1 MLPAPGTAERGWR
14 DAAGSDMRGGR
25 QPGPPV
31 ASEVHVTDSK
41 TSQELRVAKRC
52 PLFVEVEVRD
62 RSGVY
67 FYRARNISSG
77 GVFIDAPVPLE
88 EGTAIDL
95 RFQLPGGEVVAVE
108 GQVIWTT
115 RMAGVPVPYPGM
127 GVAFR
132 NLEPPAHQAIQT
144 YVSSFSGRG

>member
-1 MLPAPGTAERGWR
+1 VG
-14 DAAGSDMRGGR
+14 
-25 QPGPPV
+25 
-31 ASEVHVTDSK
+31 VTDS
-41 TSQELRVAKRC
+41 SELRVTKRC
-52 PLFVEVEVRD
+52 PLFVEVEVQD

-67 FYRARNISSG
+67 FHRARNISAG

-88 EGTAIDL
+88 EGTEVNL
-95 RFQLPGGEVVAVE
+95 RFQLPGGEVVTVG

-132 NLEPPAHQAIQT
+132 DLDGPASSAIQA
-144 YVSSFSGRG
+144 YVSSFSGRS

>member
-1 MLPAPGTAERGWR
+1 MNDATGDLRG
-14 DAAGSDMRGGR
+14 A
-25 QPGPPV
+25 Q
-31 ASEVHVTDSK
+31 
-41 TSQELRVAKRC
+41 RC
-52 PLFVEVEVRD
+52 PLFVEVEVQD

-67 FYRARNISSG
+67 FYRARNISGG

-88 EGTAIDL
+88 EGTEINL
-95 RFQLPGGEVVAVE
+95 KFQLPGGEVVAVH

-132 NLEPPAHQAIQT
+132 NLEPAAQNAIQT
-144 YVSSFSGRG
+144 YVASFSGRP

>member
-1 MLPAPGTAERGWR
+1 M
-14 DAAGSDMRGGR
+14 
-25 QPGPPV
+25 
-31 ASEVHVTDSK
+31 
-41 TSQELRVAKRC
+41 
-52 PLFVEVEVRD
+52 
-62 RSGVY
+62 Y

-115 RMAGVPVPYPGM
+115 RMAGVPAPYPGM

-132 NLEPPAHQAIQT
+132 NLEPPASQAIQT
-144 YVSSFSGRG
+144 YVASFSGRP